1 MFKASNIVSIEI
13 WKHKIDA
20 LNKKNE
26 LQKFWGENKGGLRR
40 GRHQIHYCPTLH
52 FQSWAMTVSK
62 DLLHQNFLLQRD
74 CSIKKFGCHFNCNKN
89 LTLWISLI
97 CGSYKLW
104 EDGLLKTFY
113 KIIFPLVRTIFLAFY
128 VAIMHAVI

>member
-1 MFKASNIVSIEI
+1 MNYKNFGGKIKVGWGGADTKSTIVPHYISKA
-13 WKHKIDA
+13 
-20 LNKKNE
+20 E
-26 LQKFWGENKGGLRR
+26 LCKLRF
-40 GRHQIHYCPTLH
+40 G
-52 FQSWAMTVSK
+52 TVSK